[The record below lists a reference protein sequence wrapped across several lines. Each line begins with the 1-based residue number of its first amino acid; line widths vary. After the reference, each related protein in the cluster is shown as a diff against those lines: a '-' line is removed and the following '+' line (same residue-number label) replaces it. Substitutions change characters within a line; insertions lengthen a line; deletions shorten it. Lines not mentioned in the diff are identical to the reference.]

1 MSDRRR
7 MRFGVV
13 FGIGAMCLMFTA
25 VACSEPEVEPV
36 EETTAAT
43 SAQVGAGGSDTEPVN
58 DRPNP
63 YETIEDYFTL
73 PEGRTWGATSA
84 VDVDIDGTSIWVGER
99 CGANGCADSDLPVVL
114 KFDADGNVVTSFGGG
129 MFIFPHGIHVDAD
142 GNVWITDAQGFSQ
155 MMTWHWAKV

>member
-1 MSDRRR
+1 MPWGRNRCFEGGLMSDRRR
-7 MRFGVV
+7 MRSVGV
-13 FGIGAMCLMFTA
+13 FGIWAMCLMFTA

-43 SAQVGAGGSDTEPVN
+43 SAQVGAGGSDIEPVN

-84 VDVDIDGTSIWVGER
+84 VAAAPTPSAAVAPNPRAVGSPWTPR
-99 CGANGCADSDLPVVL
+99 
-114 KFDADGNVVTSFGGG
+114 
-129 MFIFPHGIHVDAD
+129 
-142 GNVWITDAQGFSQ
+142 
-155 MMTWHWAKV
+155 KVPTR